1 MKKTCQWLAH
11 INLLIS
17 FLYSLSSED
26 EELATAMQRRS
37 KEIQLIFDNCG
48 IEKAK
53 FTKLLEILKKF
64 DKSEDAPFDE
74 ISSEH
79 ACEYDNDS
87 LD

>member
-1 MKKTCQWLAH
+1 M
-11 INLLIS
+11 IS

-26 EELATAMQRRS
+26 EELAAVMERRS

-48 IEKAK
+48 IEKDK

-64 DKSEDAPFDE
+64 DKSEDNPFDE
-74 ISSEH
+74 MSSEL